1 MPFEIDLDKLKPKQ
15 QNVESLKTLYDKFEL
30 KTFLKE
36 INESDN
42 SKINYET
49 IFSLDSLDKYVK
61 KIKRKKFLLLI

>member
-15 QNVESLKTLYDKFEL
+15 QNVESLKKLYDKFEL

-42 SKINYET
+42 MERLTMKQ
-49 IFSLDSLDKYVK
+49 SLV
-61 KIKRKKFLLLI
+61 